1 MKIPPFH
8 WWRTVFWL
16 IPTISVYTV
25 VLGSLSI
32 GSSLVQR
39 SGTFAHACARAWAW
53 LILAT
58 TRVQVHVTGLER
70 LTRGMAYVFVSNH
83 QSIYDIPII
92 FASLP
97 FQLRIV
103 AKASLG
109 NVPFLGWHLRR
120 TGHLLVERIRPG
132 VAVLTDIGRL
142 IQQGAS
148 PVVFPEGTRSLD
160 GRLAPFKRGIFLV
173 AIEAG
178 LAVVPVSVVGSRH
191 VMRKGRLMTCPAEVD
206 LVMHDP
212 ISTAFLTRADAA
224 ALAERVRQVIE
235 SAVRDPAQPATTRDP
250 AQPATI

>member
-1 MKIPPFH
+1 M
-8 WWRTVFWL
+8 
-16 IPTISVYTV
+16 
-25 VLGSLSI
+25 LGSLSI

-70 LTRGMAYVFVSNH
+70 LTRGMSYVFVSNH

-120 TGHLLVERIRPG
+120 TGHLLVERMRPG

-148 PVVFPEGTRSLD
+148 PVVFPEGTRSID
-160 GRLAPFKRGIFLV
+160 GHLGPFKRGIFLV
-173 AIEAG
+173 GHRGGSGRRARVGGRQSACDEKG
-178 LAVVPVSVVGSRH
+178 SPHDVP
-191 VMRKGRLMTCPAEVD
+191 GRG
-206 LVMHDP
+206 
-212 ISTAFLTRADAA
+212 
-224 ALAERVRQVIE
+224 
-235 SAVRDPAQPATTRDP
+235 
-250 AQPATI
+250 